1 MIIYFVFLRVI
12 ILKFYKISH
21 QKEYIKNIIKKYK
34 KKNGKFLGQGSTK
47 FIFFKNKKNISIL
60 SIFLNKFDMI
70 QISK

>member
-34 KKNGKFLGQGSTK
+34 KKNGKFLG
-47 FIFFKNKKNISIL
+47 
-60 SIFLNKFDMI
+60 
-70 QISK
+70 